1 MKKEEFEKWLKG
13 ADKYSL
19 EYFTDEWYRDNP
31 KYLVKFTDKQI
42 EIMEDKLAKEEG

>member
-1 MKKEEFEKWLKG
+1 MKKEEFELMIKD

-19 EYFTDEWYRDNP
+19 EYFVDEWYRDNP
-31 KYLVKFTDKQI
+31 KYLEKFTEKQI

>member
-31 KYLVKFTDKQI
+31 KYLVKFTEKQI
-42 EIMEDKLAKEEG
+42 EIMEEKLAKEEG